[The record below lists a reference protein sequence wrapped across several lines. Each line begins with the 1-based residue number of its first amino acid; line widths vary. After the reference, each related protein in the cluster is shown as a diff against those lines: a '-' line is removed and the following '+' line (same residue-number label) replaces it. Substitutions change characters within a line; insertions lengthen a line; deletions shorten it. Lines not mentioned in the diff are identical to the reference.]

1 MGRGWDEA
9 TVLLPG
15 YTILLIIRQ
24 YLIVNTVIKL
34 IQEKFVL
41 LFIAHKYWIAS
52 RARVG
57 KPSHTCNYYTILPS
71 IACQQV
77 RLTGITLGNPQ
88 NYFNKKTSITMKKK
102 TMLSTLTN
110 SF

>member
-34 IQEKFVL
+34 IQEKCVL
-41 LFIAHKYWIAS
+41 LFIAH
-52 RARVG
+52 
-57 KPSHTCNYYTILPS
+57 
-71 IACQQV
+71 
-77 RLTGITLGNPQ
+77 
-88 NYFNKKTSITMKKK
+88 
-102 TMLSTLTN
+102 
-110 SF
+110 